1 MYNDSD
7 RVVEFPALKE
17 AQEKLDAKR
26 KGLADILGEAG
37 PEYDM
42 AKVKS
47 LQGDTHAK
55 VGAIGALNKEIDE
68 CKAKVDEYLVVAR
81 AAAASK
87 KGEESAESGDGAAD
101 REVERKGGPRR
112 RFNMGAEFAAS
123 GAFKNYTPGSGSGP
137 SSHLDIDLKTL
148 FQTGNIAGA
157 GWDPEDIRTGRLEL
171 TPQRP
176 DTHVANFFPQ
186 TTTTMSSVVYM
197 EETTFASVDGSA
209 VATADSLASMTNE
222 AGTYGEAQLALTE
235 RQEPVRKIAV
245 WLPVTDEQFEDE
257 PRAQDYVNNRL
268 PYMVR
273 AKLDGQLLTGSGTA
287 PQMKGVENVVGINTQ
302 ALGSDSLP
310 DAIYKGIRKCRD
322 TGFSEPNVVFISPA
336 KWEGVRLLKTADGV
350 YIWGHPSM
358 PGPFTIWG
366 TPVVETTAVTSTKAV
381 LGDFANFS
389 ELALKRGLDVQI
401 TNSHGT
407 LFVEGKL
414 AIRADLRAAAVFYR
428 PLAFCAVTGL

>member
-7 RVVEFPALKE
+7 RIVEFPALKE

-26 KGLADILGEAG
+26 KGLADVLTEAG
-37 PEYDM
+37 PDYDM

-47 LQGDTHAK
+47 LAGDTVAK
-55 VGAIGALNKEIDE
+55 VAEIGKMNSEIDE
-68 CKAKVDEYLVVAR
+68 CKQKVDELLVVAR
-81 AAAASK
+81 AAAVSRQ
-87 KGEESAESGDGAAD
+87 EEKAAESGDGAAA
-101 REVERKGGPRR
+101 RELERKGTGR
-112 RFNMGAEFAAS
+112 RFNLGEAFSESA
-123 GAFKNYTPGSGSGP
+123 AFKSYTPGSGAGP
-137 SSHLDIDLKTL
+137 SAHLDINLKTL

-176 DTHVANFFPQ
+176 DVHVANYFPQ
-186 TTTTMSSVVYM
+186 TTTTMSSVVFM
-197 EETTFASVDGSA
+197 EETTFASVDGA
-209 VATADSLASMTNE
+209 AAATADGLASMTNE

-257 PRAQDYVNNRL
+257 PRARDYVNNRL

-273 AKLDGQLLTGSGTA
+273 AKLDAQLLTGSGTA
-287 PQMKGVENVVGINTQ
+287 PQMKGVENVVGIQTQ
-302 ALGSDSLP
+302 ALGADNIP
-310 DAIYKGIRKCRD
+310 DAVYKAARKIRD
-322 TGFSEPNVVFISPA
+322 NGFAEPNVAFIAPA
-336 KWEGVRLLKTADGV
+336 KWESVRLLKTADGQ

-358 PGPFTIWG
+358 VGPFTLWG
-366 TPVVETTAVTSTKAV
+366 IPIVETTAVTSTKVV
-381 LGDFANFS
+381 LGDFSNFS
-389 ELALKRGLDVQI
+389 ELAMKRGLDVQV

-414 AIRADLRAAAVFYR
+414 AIRADLRACAVFYR
-428 PLAFCAVTGL
+428 PKAFATVTGL

>member
-7 RVVEFPALKE
+7 RIVEFPALKD
-17 AQEKLDAKR
+17 AQGKLDAKR
-26 KGLADILGEAG
+26 KGLADVLAEAG
-37 PEYDM
+37 PDYDM

-47 LQGDTHAK
+47 LAGDTHAK
-55 VGAIGALNKEIDE
+55 VGELGKMNAEIDE
-68 CKAKVDEYLVVAR
+68 CKKKVDELLVVAR
-81 AAAASK
+81 AAAAAK
-87 KGEESAESGDGAAD
+87 KGEESAESGDGAAAS
-101 REVERKGGPRR
+101 EVERKGGPRR
-112 RFNMGAEFAAS
+112 RFNMGEAFAKS
-123 GAFKNYTPGSGSGP
+123 GAFKGYTPGSGAGP
-137 SSHLDIDLKTL
+137 SAHLDVDLKTL

-157 GWDPEDIRTGRLEL
+157 GWDPEDVRTGRLEL

-176 DTHVANFFPQ
+176 DVHVATFFPQ

-209 VATADSLASMTNE
+209 AATSDGLASMINE

-235 RQEPVRKIAV
+235 RQEPVRKVAV

-257 PRAQDYVNNRL
+257 PRARDYVNNRL

-273 AKLDGQLLTGSGTA
+273 AKLDAQLLTGSGTA
-287 PQMKGVENVVGINTQ
+287 PQMKGVENVSGIQTQ
-302 ALGSDSLP
+302 ALGSDSIP
-310 DAIYKGIRKCRD
+310 DAVYKAARKIRD
-322 TGFSEPNVVFISPA
+322 DGYAEPNVVFIAPS
-336 KWEGVRLLKTADGV
+336 KWETVRLLKTADGV

-366 TPVVETTAVTSTKAV
+366 IPVVETTAVTSTKAV

-389 ELALKRGLDVQI
+389 ELAMKRGLDVQV

-428 PLAFCAVTGL
+428 PKAFATVTGL

>member
-37 PEYDM
+37 PELDM

-47 LQGDTHAK
+47 IQGDTRAK
-55 VGAIGALNKEIDE
+55 VDAIGALNKELDE
-68 CKAKVDEYLVVAR
+68 LKKDVDDKLTVAR
-81 AAAASK
+81 AAAAAMR
-87 KGEESAESGDGAAD
+87 EEKAAESGDGAAE
-101 REVERKGGPRR
+101 RELERKGRRR
-112 RFNMGAEFAAS
+112 RFNLGEAFGESA
-123 GAFKNYTPGSGSGP
+123 AFKSYTPGSGAGP
-137 SSHLDIDLKTL
+137 SAHLDVDLKTL
-148 FQTGNIAGA
+148 MQTGNIAGA

-176 DTHVANFFPQ
+176 AVHVANYFPQ

-197 EETTFASVDGSA
+197 EETTFASVDGA
-209 VATADSLASMTNE
+209 AAATADGLASLTNE

-257 PRAQDYVNNRL
+257 PRARDYVNNRL
-268 PYMVR
+268 PYMVQ
-273 AKLDGQLLTGSGTA
+273 AKLDSQLLQGSGTA
-287 PQMKGVENVVGINTQ
+287 PQMKGVENVSGIQTQ
-302 ALGSDSLP
+302 ALGSDSIP
-310 DAIYKGIRKCRD
+310 DAVYKAARKIRD
-322 TGFSEPNVVFISPA
+322 SGFAEPNVIFIAPA
-336 KWEGVRLLKTADGV
+336 KWESVRLLKTADGQ

-358 PGPFTIWG
+358 VGPATLWG
-366 TPVVETTAVTSTKAV
+366 IPVVETTAVTSTKAI
-381 LGDFANFS
+381 LGDFANYA
-389 ELALKRGLDVQI
+389 ELAMKRGLDVQV

-414 AIRADLRAAAVFYR
+414 AIRADLRACAVFYR
-428 PLAFCAVTGL
+428 PSAFASVTGL

>member
-26 KGLADILGEAG
+26 KGLADVLNEAG
-37 PEYDM
+37 PDYDM

-47 LQGDTHAK
+47 LAGDTHAK
-55 VGAIGALNKEIDE
+55 VAEIGKMNAEIDE
-68 CKAKVDEYLVVAR
+68 CKKKVDELLVVAR
-81 AAAASK
+81 AAAAAK
-87 KGEESAESGDGAAD
+87 KGEEHSESGDGA
-101 REVERKGGPRR
+101 REREPERKDGR
-112 RFNMGAEFAAS
+112 RFNMGEAFALSA
-123 GAFKNYTPGSGSGP
+123 AFKNYTPGSGAGP
-137 SSHLDIDLKTL
+137 SAHLDIDLKTL

-176 DTHVANFFPQ
+176 AVHVATYFPQ

-209 VATADSLASMTNE
+209 VATSDGLASMTNE

-235 RQEPVRKIAV
+235 RQEPVRKVAI

-257 PRAQDYVNNRL
+257 PRARDYVNNRL

-273 AKLDGQLLTGSGTA
+273 AKLDSQLLQGSGTA
-287 PQMKGVENVVGINTQ
+287 PQMKGVENVSGIQTQ
-302 ALGSDSLP
+302 ALGTDSIP
-310 DAIYKGIRKCRD
+310 DAVYKAARKIRD
-322 TGFSEPNVVFISPA
+322 NGFAEPNVVFIAPS
-336 KWEGVRLLKTADGV
+336 KWETVRLLKTADGV

-366 TPVVETTAVTSTKAV
+366 IPVVETTAVTSTKAI

-389 ELALKRGLDVQI
+389 ELAMKRGLDVQV

-428 PLAFCAVTGL
+428 PKAFAAVTGL